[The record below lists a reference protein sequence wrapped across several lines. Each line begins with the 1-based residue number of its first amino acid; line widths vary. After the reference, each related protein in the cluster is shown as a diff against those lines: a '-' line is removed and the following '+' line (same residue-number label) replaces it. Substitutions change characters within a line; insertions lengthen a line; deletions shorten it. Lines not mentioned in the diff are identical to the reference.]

1 MGQFQ
6 VTFLPDEKKIE
17 VDQGTTIAEA
27 AQRAD
32 IFINNLCGGEGVCG
46 ECRVRI
52 LKGDVKQPEEAATF
66 FSQEEIDQGFVLAC
80 QTRIQS
86 DLQVEIPPESRLEE
100 EQIMTEEAAKE
111 AELEGGV
118 SLELQPEGTF
128 YPIKPLARKIFLEL
142 PTPTLED
149 NITDIERLSRE
160 LRRKIGWHSYDI
172 SLHCLQN
179 LSDMLREND
188 WKVTATVVKDK
199 NRYRIQKVEPLD
211 TTARNFGVAVDVGT
225 TTVVVQLV
233 DLRTGKVLAVDG
245 THNMQSQY
253 GEDVIS
259 RMIFACGKGGLH
271 PLHEA
276 IVRNINHLIESVA
289 AKAGISHEDIIAIVA
304 AGNTTMS
311 HFLLA
316 LTPCT
321 IRLEPY
327 VPTADVYPQILA
339 EDIGIHVHPRGILET
354 IPSVASYVGGDI
366 VAGVV
371 ACGISDRPE
380 IQGLIDIG
388 TNGEIAIGNNEWLV
402 CCSASAG
409 PSFEGGGTRCGMRAT
424 KGAIE
429 KVEIQNGEV
438 RYQTIGRAKPL
449 GICGS
454 GLIDSIYELVKNGII
469 GSDGKFDR
477 DRKDPRLTFQDDI
490 PQYVIARAEETGTG
504 EPIVFTESDIGNLM
518 KSKGSVFA
526 AIKSL
531 LGYIELSFDQLK
543 TFYVAG
549 GFGNYLNIPKAIAI
563 GLLPDI
569 PVDRIRFIGNSSL
582 TGARLALISEEAF
595 EKCINVS
602 RSMTNIELSNYQPYM
617 DEYIASLF
625 LPHTDRKLFPSVSY

>member
-1 MGQFQ
+1 MSQFQ
-6 VTFLPDEKKIE
+6 VTFLPDKKNIK
-17 VDQGTTIAEA
+17 VDKGCTIAEA

-52 LKGDVKQPEEAATF
+52 LKGDAKQPNEAAAF
-66 FSQEEIDQGFVLAC
+66 FSKEEVEHGFVLAC
-80 QTRIQS
+80 QTRVES
-86 DLQVEIPPESRLEE
+86 DLEVEIPPESRLEE
-100 EQIMTEEAAKE
+100 EQIMTGRAAGD
-111 AELEGGV
+111 AEVPGGV
-118 SLELQPEGTF
+118 SPDLQPEGAF
-128 YPIKPLARKIFLEL
+128 YAIKPLVRKIFLEL
-142 PTPTLED
+142 PHPTLED
-149 NITDIERLSRE
+149 NITDIERISRE
-160 LRRKIGWHSYDI
+160 LRRKIGWHSYEI
-172 SLHCLQN
+172 SLHCLQY
-179 LSDMLREND
+179 LSEMLRAND
-188 WKVTATVVKDK
+188 WKVTAMVVKDN
-199 NRYRIQKVEPLD
+199 NRYRIQKVDPLD
-211 TTARNFGVAVDVGT
+211 TTSRSYGVALDVGT
-225 TTVVVQLV
+225 TTVVAQLI
-233 DLRTGKVLAVDG
+233 DLRTGKDLAVDG

-259 RMIFACGKGGLH
+259 RMIFACGKGGLD

-276 IVRNINHLIESVA
+276 IVRNINRLIESLTN
-289 AKAGISHEDIIAIVA
+289 KAGISREDILAIVA

-311 HFLLA
+311 HFLLG
-316 LTPCT
+316 LTPCS

-339 EDIGIHVHPRGILET
+339 SEIGIQIHPRGILET

-366 VAGVV
+366 VAGIV
-371 ACGISDRPE
+371 ACGISDHPE

-429 KVEIQNGEV
+429 KVEIRDGEV
-438 RYQTIGRAKPL
+438 RYQTIGRTKPL

-454 GLIDSIYELVKNGII
+454 GLIDCIYEMVKNGLI

-477 DRKDPRLTFQDDI
+477 DRKDSRLIFEDGI
-490 PQYVIARAEETGTG
+490 PQYVIAKPEETETG
-504 EPIVFTESDIGNLM
+504 EPIVFTESDINNLM

-531 LGYIELSFDQLK
+531 TDFIGLSFDQLK

-569 PVDRIRFIGNSSL
+569 PIERIRFIGNSSL

-602 RSMTNIELSNYQPYM
+602 RSMTNIELSTYQPYM

-625 LPHTDRKLFPSVSY
+625 LPHTDRKLFPSVTY

>member
-1 MGQFQ
+1 M
-6 VTFLPDEKKIE
+6 
-17 VDQGTTIAEA
+17 
-27 AQRAD
+27 
-32 IFINNLCGGEGVCG
+32 
-46 ECRVRI
+46 
-52 LKGDVKQPEEAATF
+52 
-66 FSQEEIDQGFVLAC
+66 
-80 QTRIQS
+80 
-86 DLQVEIPPESRLEE
+86 
-100 EQIMTEEAAKE
+100 
-111 AELEGGV
+111 
-118 SLELQPEGTF
+118 
-128 YPIKPLARKIFLEL
+128 
-142 PTPTLED
+142 
-149 NITDIERLSRE
+149 
-160 LRRKIGWHSYDI
+160 
-172 SLHCLQN
+172 
-179 LSDMLREND
+179 
-188 WKVTATVVKDK
+188 
-199 NRYRIQKVEPLD
+199 
-211 TTARNFGVAVDVGT
+211 
-225 TTVVVQLV
+225 
-233 DLRTGKVLAVDG
+233 
-245 THNMQSQY
+245 
-253 GEDVIS
+253 
-259 RMIFACGKGGLH
+259 
-271 PLHEA
+271 
-276 IVRNINHLIESVA
+276 IESVA

>member
-1 MGQFQ
+1 
-6 VTFLPDEKKIE
+6 
-17 VDQGTTIAEA
+17 
-27 AQRAD
+27 
-32 IFINNLCGGEGVCG
+32 
-46 ECRVRI
+46 
-52 LKGDVKQPEEAATF
+52 
-66 FSQEEIDQGFVLAC
+66 VLAC
-80 QTRIQS
+80 QTPIQS
-86 DLQVEIPPESRLEE
+86 DLEVEIPPESRLEE
-100 EQIMTEEAAKE
+100 EQIMTGEATKE
-111 AELEGGV
+111 AEVLGGV
-118 SLELQPEGTF
+118 SPELQPEETF
-128 YPIKPLARKIFLEL
+128 YPIKPLVRKIYLEL
-142 PTPTLED
+142 PPPTLED
-149 NITDIERLSRE
+149 NITDIERISRE

-179 LSDMLREND
+179 LSNMLRDHE

-199 NRYRIQKVEPLD
+199 NRYRIQTVDPLD
-211 TTARNFGVAVDVGT
+211 TTNQSYGLALDVGT
-225 TTVVVQLV
+225 TTVVAQLV
-233 DLRTGKVLAVDG
+233 ELRTGKVLAVDA

-276 IVRNINHLIESVA
+276 IVRNINRLIDSLTGKA
-289 AKAGISHEDIIAIVA
+289 AISREDVMAIVA
-304 AGNTTMS
+304 SGNTTMS

-339 EDIGIHVHPRGILET
+339 SEIGIHIHPQGILET

-366 VAGVV
+366 VAGIV
-371 ACGISDRPE
+371 ACGISDHPE
-380 IQGLIDIG
+380 VQGLIDIG

-429 KVEIQNGEV
+429 KVEIVDGEV
-438 RYQTIGRAKPL
+438 RYQTIGRAKPV

-454 GLIDSIYELVKNGII
+454 GLIDGIYELVKNGLI

-477 DRKDPRLTFQDDI
+477 DRQDPRLTYQDDI
-490 PQYVIARAEETGTG
+490 PQYVIAQAEETETG
-504 EPIVFTESDIGNLM
+504 EPIVFTESDIDNLM

-531 LGYIELSFDQLK
+531 LDYIGLSFDQLK

-569 PVDRIRFIGNSSL
+569 PTDRIRFIGNSSL
-582 TGARLALISEEAF
+582 TGARQALISEEAF

-625 LPHTDRKLFPSVSY
+625 LPHTDRRLFPSVRY

>member
-1 MGQFQ
+1 MGRFQ
-6 VTFLPDEKKIE
+6 VTFLPDEKKID
-17 VDQGTTIAEA
+17 VDEGSTIAEA

-32 IFINNLCGGEGVCG
+32 IYINNLCGGEGVCG
-46 ECRVRI
+46 ECRVRV
-52 LKGDVKQPEEAATF
+52 LKGDFKQPEEAAAF

-80 QTRIQS
+80 QTQIRS
-86 DLQVEIPPESRLEE
+86 DLEVEVPQESRLEE
-100 EQIMTEEAAKE
+100 EQIMTGEAAEEAE
-111 AELEGGV
+111 VSGGV
-118 SLELQPEGTF
+118 SAEFQHEGAF
-128 YPIKPLARKIFLEL
+128 YPIKPLVRKIFLEL
-142 PTPTLED
+142 PPPTLED

-179 LSDMLREND
+179 LSDMLRNND

-225 TTVVVQLV
+225 TTVVVQLI
-233 DLRTGKVLAVDG
+233 DLRTGKVLAVDAC
-245 THNMQSQY
+245 HNMQSQY

-276 IVRNINHLIESVA
+276 IVRNINHLIESVT
-289 AKAGISHEDIIAIVA
+289 AKAGISREDIIAIVA

-327 VPTADVYPQILA
+327 VPTADEYPQILA
-339 EDIGIHVHPRGILET
+339 EDIGIHIHPRGILET

-366 VAGVV
+366 VAGIV
-371 ACGISDRPE
+371 ACGISDHPE

-454 GLIDSIYELVKNGII
+454 GLIDCIYELVKNGII

-477 DRKDPRLTFQDDI
+477 DRNDPRLTFQDDI
-490 PQYVIARAEETGTG
+490 PQYVIAYAEETETG
-504 EPIVFTESDIGNLM
+504 KPIVFTESDIDNLM

-531 LGYIELSFDQLK
+531 LGYIGLSFDQLK

-582 TGARLALISEEAF
+582 TGARMALISEEAF
-595 EKCINVS
+595 MKCINVS
-602 RSMTNIELSNYQPYM
+602 KSMTNIELSNYQPYM

-625 LPHTDRKLFPSVSY
+625 LPHTDRKLFPSVTY